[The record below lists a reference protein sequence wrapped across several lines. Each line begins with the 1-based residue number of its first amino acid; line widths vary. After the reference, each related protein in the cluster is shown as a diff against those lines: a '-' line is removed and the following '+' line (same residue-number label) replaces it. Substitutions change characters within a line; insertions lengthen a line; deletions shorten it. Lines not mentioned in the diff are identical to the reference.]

1 MSCQAA
7 LALTSPTYERPPK
20 TLEAQENRTC
30 SDCCTTAHSGAWG
43 AFFTATW
50 SHMYTCSYVCTSVS
64 LENFLG
70 ISAVQCCMCGT
81 VVGFSLTVRFFHQ
94 DSNKPSFRY
103 VTVEQMFQTG
113 RELIHRAMLH
123 VWHSCQS
130 QACWNALS
138 SKEV

>member
-50 SHMYTCSYVCTSVS
+50 SHMYTCSYVCMYIRVFGELPWNLSRTMLHVWYVQLSV
-64 LENFLG
+64 FHY
-70 ISAVQCCMCGT
+70 VCMYVCMY
-81 VVGFSLTVRFFHQ
+81 VRMYVTVRFFRQ
-94 DSNKPSFRY
+94 DSNKP
-103 VTVEQMFQTG
+103 M
-113 RELIHRAMLH
+113 
-123 VWHSCQS
+123 
-130 QACWNALS
+130 
-138 SKEV
+138 

>member
-1 MSCQAA
+1 MESQPYNAA
-7 LALTSPTYERPPK
+7 CVVQLSVF
-20 TLEAQENRTC
+20 
-30 SDCCTTAHSGAWG
+30 H
-43 AFFTATW
+43 
-50 SHMYTCSYVCTSVS
+50 YVCMYV
-64 LENFLG
+64 
-70 ISAVQCCMCGT
+70 CMY
-81 VVGFSLTVRFFHQ
+81 VTVRFFHQ

-130 QACWNALS
+130 QACWNAVS